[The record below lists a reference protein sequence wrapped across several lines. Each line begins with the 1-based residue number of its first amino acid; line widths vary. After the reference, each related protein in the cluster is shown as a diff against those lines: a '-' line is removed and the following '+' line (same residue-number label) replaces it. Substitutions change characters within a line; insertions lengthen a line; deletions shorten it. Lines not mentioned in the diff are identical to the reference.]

1 MPEKNE
7 TDVSVRNIQ
16 IEVLEEGFLYTVTG
30 KPPKQKGND
39 MPHWVEPKR
48 YPMQSVEEV
57 LDAVKDDLGT
67 PHVKKEGYE
76 RSVKSLKKDPNVRNP
91 FALAHRIQK
100 GRGE

>member
-1 MPEKNE
+1 MKDE
-7 TDVSVRNIQ
+7 TSMSIKRIE

-30 KPPKQKGND
+30 KPPEQKGNT

-48 YPMQSVEEV
+48 YPMKGVDEV
-57 LDAVKDDLGT
+57 LEAVKDDLET

-76 RSVKSLKKDPNVRNP
+76 RLVKNLKKEPNVRNP